1 MLQQNIDIILA
12 VTEEGRY
19 LQASV
24 RAAIAACSACS
35 IAADIIVV
43 SSASNASVTQA
54 VLSVYSNVRVLLRD
68 TESLAQLY
76 NWGAKSTSREAI
88 LFLRE
93 GILLQKDALSAMLD
107 ALMIDEHVGAVG
119 PFTNR
124 TIYSW
129 QYINAAYMEEVEG
142 KTLSFWLRKHL
153 TGAAEGL
160 FLENFALLVRRSIFM
175 QTGCFSEDFSGT
187 GGEDIDLSFRL
198 RCAGYH
204 LLRAPVYL
212 PHEGAD
218 IYDLFVTEKTTAR
231 PVLLEHWG
239 LDIGIPEK
247 LWTDA
252 LMAIDW
258 KQGHSLIRATCR
270 SALLSAP
277 LVSIMIPTYN
287 RPAFF
292 KETLES
298 ARAQIYPNIEIIIC
312 DNGTDDRTE
321 ALMQNYRD
329 DMRVRYVR
337 NLSAKTKAEN
347 FMPFEHLARGE
358 FLQWCMDDD
367 ILLPDKLTVMV
378 DAFFQ
383 HPKVTLV
390 TSQRGTIDGRGN
402 FLGMRDHLPFLYGNH
417 RILDGNKVGKVVLM
431 DQMNFL
437 GEPSAVLFRRRDLT
451 HHYWRA
457 ESRGYT
463 VISDCAM
470 WLELLERGDCMIF
483 SRPLSLYRRHAAQ
496 EGQNIDVVIRSRIEW
511 RRLMGEYWRRHLFLE
526 KEEDYQMGISH
537 LEEECKEF
545 IEPLLPQASPDVRR
559 EYQTGIAALPIVVMC
574 RSEEPIANMRV
585 MFPLFR
591 CMQRGAVTLSGCV
604 KEGDAQLEIYDVTHM
619 WETLILFQRA
629 RFPATLQNVRM
640 FAQSGAQG
648 NIILHEVDDHP
659 SRWPEIAASNHF
671 VYRAASAVQTSTQTL
686 ADFFREFNPY
696 ILLFENQLETLPEQR
711 NYDLANE
718 RVHIFFGAF
727 NRQEDWTTLMPAIN
741 EAIQTYGDRLYFRVA
756 SDHAFYEALQT
767 SQKWFAGGTKDGD
780 VIAPYEVYTAALH
793 ASDIALLPLNDNI
806 FNRAKSDLKF
816 IEAAGHGAAVLASPV
831 VYGKKVC
838 DGETGLIYQSTRD
851 FSEKLA
857 NLIERPELRV
867 RLAENAYRYVKE
879 HRLLDQ
885 HLDDYIAAYRELFE
899 RWEELERERLRRVE
913 KFFPHL

>member
-1 MLQQNIDIILA
+1 MLQRNLTIILA

-19 LQASV
+19 LKASV
-24 RAAIAACSACS
+24 QAAIAVCSVCS
-35 IAADIIVV
+35 VAADIIVV
-43 SSASNASVTQA
+43 SSASNASVAQEA
-54 VLSVYSNVRVLLRD
+54 LLGYSDVRILLKD

-107 ALMIDEHVGAVG
+107 ALMIDEHVAAVG
-119 PFTNR
+119 PFANR
-124 TIYSW
+124 TVYSW
-129 QYINAAYMEEVEG
+129 QYINAAYMEEAEG
-142 KTLSFWLRKHL
+142 KTVSLWLRKHL

-175 QTGCFSEDFSGT
+175 QTGYFSEDFSGT

-218 IYDLFVTEKTTAR
+218 IYDLFITEKTTAR
-231 PVLLEHWG
+231 PILLGHWG

-321 ALMQNYRD
+321 TLMQNYRD
-329 DMRVRYVR
+329 DIRVRYVR
-337 NLSAKTKAEN
+337 NRSAKKKAEN

-390 TSQRGTIDGRGN
+390 TSQRGTIDGEGK
-402 FLGMRDHLPFLYGNH
+402 FLGLWEHLSFLYGKH
-417 RILDGNKVGKVVLM
+417 RILGGNDVGKLTLM
-431 DQMNFL
+431 NQVNLF

-463 VISDCAM
+463 ALSDCAM

-496 EGQNIDVVIRSRIEW
+496 EGQNIDVVVRSRIEW

-526 KEEDYQMGISH
+526 TEEDYQMGISH
-537 LEEECKEF
+537 LEEDCKEY

-559 EYQTGIAALPIVVMC
+559 EYQTGVASLPIVVMC
-574 RSEEPIANMRV
+574 RTEEPITNMRV
-585 MFPLFR
+585 MNALFR
-591 CMQRGAVTLSGCV
+591 CMQRGAVTLSGCIR
-604 KEGDAQLEIYDVTHM
+604 EGDADLEIYDVGHL
-619 WETLILFQRA
+619 WDTLILFQRV
-629 RFPATLQNVRM
+629 RLPATQQNTRL

-659 SRWPEIAASNHF
+659 SRWPELAASNHF
-671 VYRAASAVQTSTQTL
+671 GYRAASAVQTSTQTL

-718 RVHIFFGAF
+718 RVHIFFGAL
-727 NRQEDWTTLMPAIN
+727 NRQEDWTPLMPAIN
-741 EAIQTYGDRLYFRVA
+741 KAIQTYGDRLYFRVV
-756 SDHAFYEALQT
+756 SDYAFYEALQT
-767 SQKWFAGGTKDGD
+767 PHKWFAGGTKDGD

-806 FNRAKSDLKF
+806 FNHAKSDLKF

-831 VYGKKVC
+831 VYGKKVR

-851 FSEKLA
+851 FLEKLA
-857 NLIERPELRV
+857 NLIERPKLRV
-867 RLAENAYRYVKE
+867 QLAENAYRYVKE

-885 HLDDYIAAYRELFE
+885 HVDEYIAAYQDLFA
-899 RWEELERERLRRVE
+899 RREELERERLKRVE
-913 KFFPHL
+913 KHFPKL

>member
-1 MLQQNIDIILA
+1 MLQQNLTIILA

-19 LQASV
+19 LQSSV
-24 RAAIAACSACS
+24 QAAITACSACS
-35 IAADIIVV
+35 MAADIIVV
-43 SSASNASVTQA
+43 SSASNASVTQEA
-54 VLSVYSNVRVLLRD
+54 LLGYSDVRILLKD

-107 ALMIDEHVGAVG
+107 ALMIDEHVAAVG
-119 PFTNR
+119 PFANR
-124 TIYSW
+124 TVYSW
-129 QYINAAYMEEVEG
+129 QYINAAYMEEAER
-142 KTLSFWLRKHL
+142 KTVSLWLRKHL

-218 IYDLFVTEKTTAR
+218 IYDLFITEKTTAR

-258 KQGHSLIRATCR
+258 QQGQSLIRATCR

-321 ALMQNYRD
+321 TLMQDYRD

-337 NLSAKTKAEN
+337 NRSAKKKAEN

-378 DAFFQ
+378 NAFFQ

-390 TSQRGTIDGRGN
+390 TSQRGTIDGEGK
-402 FLGMRDHLPFLYGNH
+402 FLGLWEHLSFLYGKH
-417 RILDGNKVGKVVLM
+417 RILGGNDVGKLTLM
-431 DQMNFL
+431 NQVNLF

-463 VISDCAM
+463 VLSDCAM

-496 EGQNIDVVIRSRIEW
+496 EGQNIDVVVRSRIEW
-511 RRLMGEYWRRHLFLE
+511 RRLLGEYWRRRLFLE
-526 KEEDYQMGISH
+526 TEENYQMGISH
-537 LEEECKEF
+537 LEEDCKEY

-559 EYQTGIAALPIVVMC
+559 EYQTGVASLPIVVMC

-585 MFPLFR
+585 MLPLFR
-591 CMQRGAVTLSGCV
+591 CMQRGAVTLSGCIR
-604 KEGDAQLEIYDVTHM
+604 EGDADLELYDVGHM
-619 WETLILFQRA
+619 WDTLILFQRA
-629 RFPATLQNVRM
+629 RIYTTQQNARL

-659 SRWPEIAASNHF
+659 SRWPELAASNHF
-671 VYRAASAVQTSTQTL
+671 GYRAASAVQTSTQTL
-686 ADFFREFNPY
+686 ADFFREFNPH

-711 NYDLANE
+711 NYDFANE

-727 NRQEDWTTLMPAIN
+727 NRQEDWAPLMPAIN
-741 EAIQTYGDRLYFRVA
+741 NAIQTYGDRLYFRVV

-767 SQKWFAGGTKDGD
+767 TQKEFMGGSVDGD

-831 VYGKKVC
+831 VYRKKVR
-838 DGETGLIYQSTRD
+838 DGKTGLIYRSTRD

-857 NLIERPELRV
+857 NLIERPKLRV

-885 HLDDYIAAYRELFE
+885 HVDEYIAAYQDLFA
-899 RWEELERERLRRVE
+899 RREELERERLKRVE
-913 KFFPHL
+913 KHFPKL

>member
-1 MLQQNIDIILA
+1 MKRLSIVLA
-12 VTEEGRY
+12 VTEDAAY
-19 LQASV
+19 LHASAGAAVAASADLDMEAEFFVATPAAKEMAV
-24 RAAIAACSACS
+24 REQLSAWPHLH
-35 IAADIIVV
+35 VFV
-43 SSASNASVTQA
+43 
-54 VLSVYSNVRVLLRD
+54 RD

-76 NWGAKSTSREAI
+76 NCGADAATGDAI

-93 GILLQKDALSAMLD
+93 GILLQKDALRVLLD
-107 ALMIDEHVGAVG
+107 TLVIDKQVGVVG

-124 TIYSW
+124 TVYRC
-129 QYINAAYMEEVEG
+129 QYINDSHIDKVEETTPTVY
-142 KTLSFWLRKHL
+142 LRKL
-153 TGAAEGL
+153 KEPVDSL
-160 FLENFALLVRRSIFM
+160 FLENFALLVRRSVFM
-175 QTGCFSEDFSGT
+175 QTGRFSEDFSGT

-218 IYDLFVTEKTTAR
+218 VYDLFITEKTAAR
-231 PVLLEHWG
+231 FILLEHWG

-258 KQGHSLIRATCR
+258 QQGQSLIRATCR

-321 ALMQNYRD
+321 MLMQNYRD
-329 DMRVRYVR
+329 DIRVRYVR
-337 NLSAKTKAEN
+337 NRSAKTKAEN
-347 FMPFEHLARGE
+347 FMPFEQLARGE

-378 DAFFQ
+378 DAFLQ
-383 HPKVTLV
+383 DSKVTLAA
-390 TSQRGTIDGRGN
+390 SQRGVIDGEGK
-402 FLGMRDHLPFLYGNH
+402 FLGVWRRLSFLYGTH
-417 RILDGNKVGKVVLM
+417 RIFDGADIGKLTLVNQV
-431 DQMNFL
+431 NFL

-470 WLELLERGDCMIF
+470 WLELLEHGDCVIF
-483 SRPLSLYRRHAAQ
+483 SRPLSLYRRHDDQ
-496 EGQNIDVVIRSRIEW
+496 EGQNVDVVVRSRIEW
-511 RRLMGEYWRRHLFLE
+511 RHLIEEYYQKHIFLQS
-526 KEEDYQMGISH
+526 EEDCCIAISH
-537 LEEECKEF
+537 LEEDCKEY
-545 IEPLLPQASPDVRR
+545 IDDLLPYASPAVRR
-559 EYQTGIAALPIVVMC
+559 EYETGIAPISIIVVNKVETC
-574 RSEEPIANMRV
+574 IKNIRINI
-585 MFPLFR
+585 PLFR
-591 CMQRGAVTLSGCV
+591 CIERGAITLSGSIREDDV
-604 KEGDAQLEIYDVTHM
+604 ELEYNDIQKIFNSI
-619 WETLILFQRA
+619 ILLERA
-629 RFPATLQNVRM
+629 RLHASPIVHDMLIKCGT
-640 FAQSGAQG
+640 QG
-648 NIILHEVDDHP
+648 NIFLHEVDDHP
-659 SRWPEIAASNHF
+659 SRWPELAAANHF
-671 VYRAASAVQTSTQTL
+671 AYRAVSAVQTSTQTL
-686 ADFFREFNPY
+686 ADFLREFNPH
-696 ILLFENQLETLPEQR
+696 ILLFENQLAELPEKR
-711 NYDLANE
+711 NYDLAND
-718 RVHIFFGAF
+718 RVHIFFGAI
-727 NRQEDWTTLMPAIN
+727 NRQEGWAPLMPAIN
-741 EAIQTYGDRLYFRVA
+741 NAIQAYGDRLYFRVV

-767 SQKWFAGGTKDGD
+767 TQKEFMGGSVDGD

-793 ASDIALLPLNDNI
+793 ASDIALLPLNDNV

-831 VYGKKVC
+831 VYRKKVR
-838 DGETGLIYQSTRD
+838 DGKTGLIYRSTRD

-857 NLIERPELRV
+857 NLIERPKLRV

-885 HLDDYIAAYRELFE
+885 HVDEYIAAYQELFA
-899 RWEELERERLRRVE
+899 RREELERERLKRVE
-913 KFFPHL
+913 KHFPELLI